1 MYLRKAADKKYFH
14 SSMSK
19 ALWSRVS
26 LLLLGHDRPAAPP
39 VWEPR
44 CSHCRKK
51 KIYAYLGMLPSK
63 THCPFATLKV
73 NTDAIKKAIKQAVE
87 ALKTHPEVEAAKV
100 PFAEI
105 VWLLT

>member
-1 MYLRKAADKKYFH
+1 
-14 SSMSK
+14 
-19 ALWSRVS
+19 
-26 LLLLGHDRPAAPP
+26 
-39 VWEPR
+39 
-44 CSHCRKK
+44 
-51 KIYAYLGMLPSK
+51 MLPSK